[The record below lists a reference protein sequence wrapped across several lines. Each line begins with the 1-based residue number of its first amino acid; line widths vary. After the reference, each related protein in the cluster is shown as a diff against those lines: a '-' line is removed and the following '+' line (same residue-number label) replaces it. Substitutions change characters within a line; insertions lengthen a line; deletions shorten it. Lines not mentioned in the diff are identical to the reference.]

1 MCSRQEGPV
10 PEPSLGEVAC
20 WGLILGTLAFVGLQ
34 RFGQG
39 PAVVAAFLAA
49 LGVKAALLS
58 LD

>member
-1 MCSRQEGPV
+1 M

-58 LD
+58 RG